1 MACEGCR
8 RRREAM
14 RRAAQTIT
22 RSVSET
28 LSKVMGKPAPA
39 PANLND
45 VGCCT
50 LRATKEGW
58 VNVCRHCHAQSDP
71 SPTPSANAPKC
82 KPDCPRK

>member
-14 RRAAQTIT
+14 RRAAQTLT
-22 RSVSET
+22 KSVAQT
-28 LSKVMGKPAPA
+28 LGKVMGKTVDPPKE
-39 PANLND
+39 LND
-45 VGCCT
+45 IGCCT